1 MQYVQLVHQ
10 TVLLICGICYSR
22 HDLSPLTSQV
32 YLCLIKMYLSPPNL
46 AEYGIRLPDG
56 SQPEANV
63 NDALRVLTLH
73 HDLIDTA
80 KVCMSSVRVWVGV
93 GGVCVGGWVGS
104 VCVGRWVGG
113 VWSSV

>member
-1 MQYVQLVHQ
+1 MHLKCGLVMRLVDRLCDCNSQ
-10 TVLLICGICYSR
+10 

-63 NDALRVLTLH
+63 NDALRVLTAH

-80 KVCMSSVRVWVGV
+80 KVFMRGV
-93 GGVCVGGWVGS
+93 HSQKRIRTGS
-104 VCVGRWVGG
+104 
-113 VWSSV
+113 

>member
-1 MQYVQLVHQ
+1 MVSLCTTNSQ
-10 TVLLICGICYSR
+10 R
-22 HDLSPLTSQV
+22 DLSPLTSQV

-63 NDALRVLTLH
+63 NDALRVLTAH

-80 KVCMSSVRVWVGV
+80 KVCMCGVGCGWVGV
-93 GGVCVGGWVGS
+93 GCGWVG
-104 VCVGRWVGG
+104 VG
-113 VWSSV
+113 

>member
-1 MQYVQLVHQ
+1 MHQ
-10 TVLLICGICYSR
+10 TVSRCLVMRLVDRLCDCNSR

-63 NDALRVLTLH
+63 NDALRVLTAH

-80 KVCMSSVRVWVGV
+80 KVFMHGVRSQERIRT
-93 GGVCVGGWVGS
+93 GG
-104 VCVGRWVGG
+104 
-113 VWSSV
+113 

>member
-1 MQYVQLVHQ
+1 MLREVVKERATY
-10 TVLLICGICYSR
+10 LLPDCFSVCCDLATRLMVSLCTTNSQ

-63 NDALRVLTLH
+63 NDALRVLTAH

-80 KVCMSSVRVWVGV
+80 KVRMCGVGCGWVGV
-93 GGVCVGGWVGS
+93 G
-104 VCVGRWVGG
+104 
-113 VWSSV
+113 